1 MLALIAGL
9 FVPAAGVWL
18 TTHRMAWGVIVAMFL
33 INGYQTDLRTFG
45 FGKRLAV
52 AFVLAALIS
61 FAGGGFLG
69 WGLAKLLHFEADIAS
84 GILVMS
90 VMAPTL
96 SSVVVITHESNGN
109 RVWAILLTVG
119 LNLLSMFTIPAML
132 ALMLSG
138 TAVAL
143 PVMPLLLD
151 LLASVLAPFLIGLI
165 LRRKLKKPAPAWI
178 NGLPVFL
185 IITLSYMAFASGRTT
200 LMNSTAGTIALL
212 VASLLALHFILMLAA
227 IAAGALL
234 GYKTPERK
242 AIAFIS
248 SQKTLPTAIGI
259 LVSLGLAGGAAALPC
274 VIYHFGQVLCDSVI
288 AALWRSWTDRANA
301 SGVRRQN
308 EAGMAVKRWA
318 SDRIFRIPD
327 FSARH
332 AKHHEP

>member
-18 TTHRMAWGVIVAMFL
+18 TTHRTAWGVIVAMFL
-33 INGYQTDLRTFG
+33 
-45 FGKRLAV
+45 
-52 AFVLAALIS
+52 
-61 FAGGGFLG
+61 
-69 WGLAKLLHFEADIAS
+69 
-84 GILVMS
+84 
-90 VMAPTL
+90 
-96 SSVVVITHESNGN
+96 
-109 RVWAILLTVG
+109 
-119 LNLLSMFTIPAML
+119 
-132 ALMLSG
+132 
-138 TAVAL
+138 
-143 PVMPLLLD
+143 
-151 LLASVLAPFLIGLI
+151 
-165 LRRKLKKPAPAWI
+165 I

-212 VASLLALHFILMLAA
+212 VASLLTLHFILMLAA
-227 IAAGALL
+227 IGTGALL

-301 SGVRRQN
+301 SWSGKKLTPSQ
-308 EAGMAVKRWA
+308 
-318 SDRIFRIPD
+318 
-327 FSARH
+327 
-332 AKHHEP
+332 